1 MNSVLRPLEAQSPAG
16 SALDPGSAA
25 ALESI
30 RDLVRGDLAAVD
42 QAIRAG
48 LKSIVP
54 LVDQVAEHIIA
65 GGGKRLRP
73 LLVVLAG
80 RACGASGAPAADG
93 RGPQP
98 PPHIQ
103 AAAFIEFI
111 HTATLLHDDV
121 VDMSALRRGRDTAN
135 EVFGNQA
142 SVLVGDFVYSRA
154 FQMMA
159 AVRSQR
165 VIEIMAEATNV
176 IAEGEVLQLMNAR
189 DPDTTEERYL
199 EVIHRKTARLF
210 QAGAEVAAVVS
221 GAPPDVQRA
230 LSRFGEHLGTAYQLV
245 DDVLDYQS
253 DPETRGKNLGD
264 DLAEGKPTLPLIHA
278 LRETDGPTRTLIRSA
293 IERGGREQLGTI
305 LRAIESTGGLKY
317 TARLARAEADQAL
330 AALGALTESPFRA
343 GLATLARF
351 AIERKH

>member
-1 MNSVLRPLEAQSPAG
+1 MNTVLKPPAEAAALTAVPAAG
-16 SALDPGSAA
+16 SAE
-25 ALESI
+25 ALEGI
-30 RDLVRGDLAAVD
+30 RELVRADLAAVD
-42 QAIRAG
+42 TSIRNG
-48 LKSIVP
+48 LKSVVP
-54 LVDQVAEHIIA
+54 LVDQIAEHIIG

-80 RACGASGAPAADG
+80 RACGGNGGGAAGIHATPSAA
-93 RGPQP
+93 
-98 PPHIQ
+98 HVQ

-121 VDMSALRRGRDTAN
+121 VDMSSLRRGRNTAN

-189 DPDTTEERYL
+189 DPDTTEQRYL
-199 EVIHRKTARLF
+199 EVIHRKTAQLF

-221 GAPPDVQRA
+221 GAAVEQQRA
-230 LSRFGEHLGTAYQLV
+230 LARYGRHLGTAYQLI
-245 DDVLDYQS
+245 DDVLDYHS
-253 DPETRGKNLGD
+253 DPEARGKNLGD

-278 LRETDGPTRTLIRSA
+278 LRNGDVATAALIRAAITDGGRS
-293 IERGGREQLGTI
+293 QLGAI
-305 LRAIESTGGLKY
+305 LAAIESTGGLEY
-317 TARLARAEADQAL
+317 TARLAQAEAEQAL
-330 AALGALTESPFRA
+330 AALAALPETPFRS
-343 GLATLARF
+343 GLAALARF
-351 AIERKH
+351 AIERRH

>member
-1 MNSVLRPLEAQSPAG
+1 LNSVLKPQGSPAASSAAQLEQIRALVRPDLEA
-16 SALDPGSAA
+16 
-25 ALESI
+25 
-30 RDLVRGDLAAVD
+30 VD
-42 QAIRAG
+42 AAIRSG

-54 LVDQVAEHIIA
+54 LVDQIAEHIIA

-80 RACGASGAPAADG
+80 RACGAPGAGDAGAGSAPV
-93 RGPQP
+93 
-98 PPHIQ
+98 Q

-189 DPDTTEERYL
+189 DPDTTEQRYF
-199 EVIHRKTARLF
+199 EVIQRKTAQLF

-221 GAPPDVQRA
+221 GAPPAVQQA
-230 LSRFGEHLGTAYQLV
+230 LARYGKHLGIAYQLI

-278 LRETDGPTRTLIRSA
+278 LRSGDAATAALIRRA
-293 IERGGREQLGTI
+293 VAGEGREHLPEI
-305 LRAIESTGGLKY
+305 LTAIESTGGLQY
-317 TARLARAEADQAL
+317 TARLAQAEANQAV
-330 AALGALTESPFRA
+330 AALQPLPDTSFRA
-343 GLATLARF
+343 GLAALARF
-351 AIERKH
+351 AVERQH

>member
-1 MNSVLRPLEAQSPAG
+1 MNSVLRPLETQPPAG
-16 SALDPGSAA
+16 PAPGSAGPGSAA

-30 RDLVRGDLAAVD
+30 RTLVRDDLTAVD
-42 QAIRAG
+42 EAIRAG

-54 LVDQVAEHIIA
+54 LVDQVAEHIIG

-80 RACGASGAPAADG
+80 RACGATGHA
-93 RGPQP
+93 
-98 PPHIQ
+98 HVQ

-135 EVFGNQA
+135 EIFGNQA

-189 DPDTTEERYL
+189 DPDTTEQRYL

-221 GAPPDVQRA
+221 GAAPAVQQA
-230 LSRFGEHLGTAYQLV
+230 LCRFGAHLGTAYQLV

-253 DPETRGKNLGD
+253 DPATRGKNLGD

-278 LRETDGPTRTLIRSA
+278 LRESDDRTRTLIRAA
-293 IERGGREQLGTI
+293 IEHGGREQLGEI
-305 LRAIESTGGLKY
+305 LHAIESTGGLKY
-317 TARLARAEADQAL
+317 TARLARAEADLALAELGALADSPFREGL
-330 AALGALTESPFRA
+330 AALT
-343 GLATLARF
+343 RF

>member
-1 MNSVLRPLEAQSPAG
+1 MNSALRPLEEAMAADRHPA
-16 SALDPGSAA
+16 PGSAA
-25 ALESI
+25 ALEAIRELVRPDLEAVDTAI
-30 RDLVRGDLAAVD
+30 RD
-42 QAIRAG
+42 G
-48 LKSIVP
+48 LKSVVP
-54 LVDQVAEHIIA
+54 LVDQIAEHIIA

-80 RACGASGAPAADG
+80 RACGSGSDPAAAG
-93 RGPQP
+93 SA
-98 PPHIQ
+98 HIK

-165 VIEIMAEATNV
+165 VIEIMAEATNI

-189 DPDTTEERYL
+189 DPGTTEQRYL
-199 EVIHRKTARLF
+199 EVIQRKTAQLF

-221 GAPPDVQRA
+221 GATPVVQQA
-230 LSRFGEHLGTAYQLV
+230 LARYGKHLGTAYQLV

-278 LRETDGPTRTLIRSA
+278 LREGDAAAAALIRAA
-293 IERGGREQLGTI
+293 IKGGGREQLGAI
-305 LRAIESTGGLKY
+305 LSAIESTGGLEY
-317 TARLARAEADQAL
+317 TARLAQAEADLAL
-330 AALGALTESPFRA
+330 AALAALPETPFRS
-343 GLATLARF
+343 GLAALARF
-351 AIERKH
+351 AIERRH

>member
-1 MNSVLRPLEAQSPAG
+1 MNSVLRPAEARVAAG
-16 SALDPGSAA
+16 GESGPGSAA

-30 RDLVRGDLAAVD
+30 RDLVRADLAGVD
-42 QAIRAG
+42 KAIRAG

-80 RACGASGAPAADG
+80 RACGAAAGTAGAPGA
-93 RGPQP
+93 RSQ
-98 PPHIQ
+98 PHIQ

-165 VIEIMAEATNV
+165 VIEIMAEATNI

-189 DPDTTEERYL
+189 DPETTEQRYL

-221 GAPPDVQRA
+221 GAAPGVQQA
-230 LSRFGEHLGTAYQLV
+230 LARFGEHLGTAYQLV

-278 LRETDGPTRTLIRSA
+278 LRESDGTTAELIRAA
-293 IERGGREQLGTI
+293 IEHGGREQLGAI
-305 LRAIESTGGLKY
+305 LHAIESTGGLKY
-317 TARLARAEADQAL
+317 TARLARAEAEQAL
-330 AALGALTESPFRA
+330 AALGALPETSFRE
-343 GLATLARF
+343 GLAALARF